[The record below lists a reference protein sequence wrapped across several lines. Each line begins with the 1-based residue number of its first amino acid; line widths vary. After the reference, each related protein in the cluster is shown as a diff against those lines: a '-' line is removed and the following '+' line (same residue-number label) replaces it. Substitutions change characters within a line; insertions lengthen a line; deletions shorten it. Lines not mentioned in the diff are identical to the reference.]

1 MTNLIVIVTVLMS
14 MAAFSSKDLMY
25 KLIFNPY
32 MVSEKKQWYRF
43 VTSGFIHADF
53 LHLFINMIVLW
64 SFGNAVERD
73 FGAIFNSESTY
84 YFTLLYLGGLVI
96 SITPSYKRHLHNA
109 AYNALGASGAVSS
122 VLFAA
127 ILLRPLENVYLYG
140 IIGIP
145 AIIMGVLYLG
155 YSYYMD
161 KKGGDHINHDAHF
174 WGAVF
179 GLLFTIL
186 LKPSLAIYFIDQIT
200 GVFR

>member
-1 MTNLIVIVTVLMS
+1 MTNILVLITVLVS
-14 MAAFSSKDLMY
+14 LAAFSNKDLRY
-25 KLIFNPY
+25 RLIFNPY
-32 MVSEKKQWYRF
+32 MVSERKQWYRF
-43 VTSGFIHADF
+43 ISSGFIHADF

-73 FGAIFNSESTY
+73 FKSIFNEQATY
-84 YFTLLYLGGLVI
+84 YFTLLYIGGLVI
-96 SITPSYKRHLHNA
+96 SITPSYKRHQHNP

-127 ILLRPLENVYLYG
+127 ILLRPLDNIYLYG
-140 IIGIP
+140 IIGVP

-161 KKGGDHINHDAHF
+161 KKGGDLINHDAHF

-179 GLLFTIL
+179 GFLFTIL
-186 LKPSLAIYFIDQIT
+186 LKPSLALYFIDQIA
-200 GVFR
+200 GVFK